1 MSHWQ
6 LECILRPQEKMTHLL
21 ISQGDGSMGQ
31 DDAHWK
37 QCRDWGSWSPYAR
50 GLAAPSCTKIPER
63 SRWRLALTSPPGMR
77 HLKKQSRETVKPCH
91 SSLCSCGQ
99 GILKCVFVEMWRM
112 LWAHWPVLFPSRQ
125 HHIPISPSGPLLFP
139 SKQREV
145 QELNLESNMSGAT

>member
-37 QCRDWGSWSPYAR
+37 QCRDWGRWSPYAR
-50 GLAAPSCTKIPER
+50 GLAAPSCTKIPEM
-63 SRWRLALTSPPGMR
+63 SRWWLTLTSPPGMR

-99 GILKCVFVEMWRM
+99 GIGFWNVSLWRCEEC
-112 LWAHWPVLFPSRQ
+112 FE
-125 HHIPISPSGPLLFP
+125 HIDLCFSHRGSTTSPSLHLAP
-139 SKQREV
+139 SSSQASKGKCKS
-145 QELNLESNMSGAT
+145 LI